1 MNIVSIPCELHVM
14 PQGCGTRPT
23 VLVARLE
30 IRGGGGLLTT
40 NRAFEICSVQD
51 CQ

>member
-1 MNIVSIPCELHVM
+1 MDIVSIPCELHVM
-14 PQGCGTRPT
+14 PQGFGTRPT

-30 IRGGGGLLTT
+30 IRGGGEGLLTT
-40 NRAFEICSVQD
+40 NRAFEISAQD